1 MNVSRKGFIASV
13 AAAGA
18 VASGVRM
25 AKADEKKIRD
35 AVVYVAAHP
44 DDLAGSIG
52 TVMCLAEMYNVHVI
66 DYTHGERGLGEVRY
80 LDGSC
85 NRCVPW
91 HGSSRQGHLRF
102 DA

>member
-1 MNVSRKGFIASV
+1 MNVSRKDFIASV

-25 AKADEKKIRD
+25 AKAEDRKDRD

-52 TVMCLAEMYNVHVI
+52 TVMRLAEISRMM
-66 DYTHGERGLGEVRY
+66 LPPY
-80 LDGSC
+80 LVGT
-85 NRCVPW
+85 
-91 HGSSRQGHLRF
+91 L
-102 DA
+102 

>member
-13 AAAGA
+13 AAGA

-52 TVMCLAEMYNVHVI
+52 TVMRLS
-66 DYTHGERGLGEVRY
+66 VR
-80 LDGSC
+80 
-85 NRCVPW
+85 
-91 HGSSRQGHLRF
+91 
-102 DA
+102 